1 MQRFDT
7 SFTTIKVQ
15 TSNDNL
21 EDLIGNLRRFTEK
34 NSEMSKKNFALEN
47 EIDLMQQRIDKER
60 EELVATMA
68 KVAIVNDEHQEDKKV
83 LKAQIESVNRT
94 TKL

>member
-47 EIDLMQQRIDKER
+47 EIDLMQQKIDKER
-60 EELVATMA
+60 EELVSTMA
-68 KVAIVNDEHQEDKKV
+68 KVAVVNDEYQQDKK
-83 LKAQIESVNRT
+83 LLQAQIESVNRT
-94 TKL
+94 TRL

>member
-1 MQRFDT
+1 MQKFDT

-47 EIDLMQQRIDKER
+47 EIDLVQQKIDKER
-60 EELVATMA
+60 DDLVATMA
-68 KVAIVNDEHQEDKKV
+68 KVAIVNDQH
-83 LKAQIESVNRT
+83 
-94 TKL
+94 

>member
-7 SFTTIKVQ
+7 ALTTIKVQ

-21 EDLIGNLRRFTEK
+21 EDLNGNLKRFTEK

-47 EIDLMQQRIDKER
+47 EIDLIQQKLDKER
-60 EELVATMA
+60 DELVATMA
-68 KVAIVNDEHQEDKKV
+68 KVAIVNDEY
-83 LKAQIESVNRT
+83 
-94 TKL
+94 

>member
-7 SFTTIKVQ
+7 SFTTIKVE
-15 TSNDNL
+15 TINDNL

-47 EIDLMQQRIDKER
+47 EIDLVQQKIDKER
-60 EELVATMA
+60 DELVATMA
-68 KVAIVNDEHQEDKKV
+68 KVATVNDQH
-83 LKAQIESVNRT
+83 
-94 TKL
+94 

>member
-47 EIDLMQQRIDKER
+47 EIDLMQQKIDKER
-60 EELVATMA
+60 EELVSTMA
-68 KVAIVNDEHQEDKKV
+68 KVAIVNDVHNEGKKV
-83 LKAQIESVNRT
+83 
-94 TKL
+94 

>member
-1 MQRFDT
+1 MQKFDT

-47 EIDLMQQRIDKER
+47 EIDLVQQKIDKER
-60 EELVATMA
+60 DDLVATMA
-68 KVAIVNDEHQEDKKV
+68 KVAIVNDQHQLDSQTIQ
-83 LKAQIESVNRT
+83 AQIQSVNRT
-94 TKL
+94 THQ